1 MNLSTQ
7 QIKDINSLLNN
18 TLTENRKNTFERVLG
33 NRTRYLTVVLED
45 IFQEHNASAVVRSCE
60 CFGVQDLH
68 VIENR
73 NRFTRSVNTTAGA
86 DKWINITRWN
96 KTASDNTKPCLS
108 SLKERGYNL
117 IALTLSPS
125 AIPLNEV
132 KLDKPTALCI
142 GTEMQGLSE
151 TVHDLADTHA
161 YIPMHGFTQSF
172 NLSVCT
178 ALCLYE
184 LTNRIRKLKAPWQLS
199 EEETEAIKFEWLKKN
214 VKGSKRQ
221 IEDFL
226 AAAPSAV

>member
-1 MNLSTQ
+1 M
-7 QIKDINSLLNN
+7 
-18 TLTENRKNTFERVLG
+18 LTENRKNTFERVLG

-60 CFGVQDLH
+60 CFGVQNLH

-73 NRFTRSVNTTAGA
+73 NTFTRSISTTAGS

-96 KTASDNTKPCLS
+96 KTANKNTEPCIKH
-108 SLKERGYNL
+108 LKEHGYKL
-117 IALTLSPS
+117 AALTLSPS
-125 AIPLNEV
+125 AIPLNELE
-132 KLDKPTALCI
+132 LDQPTALCI
-142 GTEMQGLSE
+142 GTERQGLSE
-151 TVHDLADTHA
+151 TVHDLADTHV

-184 LTNRIRKLKAPWQLS
+184 LTHKIRNLNVPWQLS
-199 EEETEAIKFEWLKKN
+199 EKEKETIKFEWLKKN

-226 AAAPSAV
+226 AASPSAV